1 MPILT
6 PRHLRVLFL
15 AAALAVPGSATA
27 QDWPSRPLTM
37 VVPFAAGGPMDS
49 LARILQPTLGEAI
62 GQSIIIENVPGG
74 GGVTGSMRVSQ
85 AAADSHLFALAS
97 IGTHAISYSMH
108 SKPMYHPANDFQP
121 VAFIADAPLMLMTK
135 KDLPP
140 NNLQEFMAYTKAN
153 HGKMTFSSG
162 GTGTSSHVSCV
173 MLNQLIGV
181 NVTHIPYRGGGPAF
195 QDVIAGRIDYICN
208 YVSIGAPAVKA
219 GQVKALA
226 TLAGKRT
233 SAHPDLP
240 TADEQGLKNFDVSA
254 WNAILL
260 PKSATPAMV
269 AKMNAAVSK
278 ALDNPAMRGRL
289 DALGLIPA
297 APERRSAEYLRK
309 FINTEIEKWAVPV
322 KAAGLQVD

>member
-1 MPILT
+1 MQIRKL
-6 PRHLRVLFL
+6 LFGAAFAIAVLCAASL
-15 AAALAVPGSATA
+15 AATA
-27 QDWPSRPLTM
+27 QEWPSRPLTM

-49 LARILQPTLGEAI
+49 LARILQPTLGETI
-62 GQSIIIENVPGG
+62 GQPIIIENVPGG

-97 IGTHAISYSMH
+97 IGTHAISHSMH

-181 NVTHIPYRGGGPAF
+181 NVTHVPYRGGGPAF

-260 PKSATPAMV
+260 PKSATPAQV

-278 ALDNPAMRGRL
+278 ALDNPAMLGRL

-309 FINTEIEKWAVPV
+309 FINAEIEKWAVPV

>member
-1 MPILT
+1 MQIRKL
-6 PRHLRVLFL
+6 LF
-15 AAALAVPGSATA
+15 AAAGLCAASQSATA

-49 LARILQPTLGEAI
+49 LARILQPTLGETI
-62 GQSIIIENVPGG
+62 GQPIIIENVPGG

-97 IGTHAISYSMH
+97 IGTHAISHSMH

-153 HGKMTFSSG
+153 HSKMTFSSG

-181 NVTHIPYRGGGPAF
+181 NVTHVPYRGGGPAF

-260 PKSATPAMV
+260 PKSATPAQV

-278 ALDNPAMRGRL
+278 ALDNPAMLGRL

-309 FINTEIEKWAVPV
+309 FINAEIEKWAVPV

>member
-1 MPILT
+1 MQIRKL
-6 PRHLRVLFL
+6 LFGAAFAIAVLCAASL
-15 AAALAVPGSATA
+15 AATA
-27 QDWPSRPLTM
+27 QEWPSRPLTM

-49 LARILQPTLGEAI
+49 LARILQPTLGETI
-62 GQSIIIENVPGG
+62 GQPIIIENVPGG

-97 IGTHAISYSMH
+97 IGTHAISHSMH

-181 NVTHIPYRGGGPAF
+181 NVTHVPYRGGGPAF

-208 YVSIGAPAVKA
+208 YVSIGAPGVKA

-260 PKSATPAMV
+260 PKSATSAQV

-278 ALDNPAMRGRL
+278 ALDNPAMLGRL

-309 FINTEIEKWAVPV
+309 FINAEIEKWAVPV

>member
-1 MPILT
+1 MRIRRL
-6 PRHLRVLFL
+6 LLAAML
-15 AAALAVPGSATA
+15 AAAGLNSAAA

-49 LARILQPTLGEAI
+49 LARILQPTLGEMI
-62 GQSIIIENVPGG
+62 GQPIIIENVPGG
-74 GGVTGSMRVSQ
+74 GGMTGSMRVSQ
-85 AAADSHLFALAS
+85 AAVDSHLFVLAS
-97 IGTHAISYSMH
+97 IGTHAISHSMH
-108 SKPMYHPANDFQP
+108 SKPIYHPANDFQP

-135 KDLPP
+135 KDLAP
-140 NNLQEFMAYTKAN
+140 NNLKEFMAYTKAN
-153 HGKMTFSSG
+153 HDKMVFSSG
-162 GTGTSSHVSCV
+162 GTGTSSHISCV
-173 MLNQLIGV
+173 MLNQLMGV

-208 YVSIGAPAVKA
+208 YISIGAPAVKS

-226 TLAGKRT
+226 VLAGERTLAL
-233 SAHPDLP
+233 PDLP
-240 TADEQGLKNFDVSA
+240 TADEQGLKSFDVSA

-269 AKMNAAVSK
+269 AKMNAAMSK
-278 ALDNPAMRGRL
+278 SLDNPAMRARL

-297 APERRSAEYLRK
+297 VPERRSAEYLRK
-309 FINTEIEKWAVPV
+309 FINAEIEKWAVPV